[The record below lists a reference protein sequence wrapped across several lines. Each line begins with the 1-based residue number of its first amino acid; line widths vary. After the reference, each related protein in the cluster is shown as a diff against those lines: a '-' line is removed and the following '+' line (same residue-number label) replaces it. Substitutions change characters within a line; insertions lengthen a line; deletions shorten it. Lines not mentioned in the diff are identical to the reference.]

1 MFTGV
6 FSGYSID
13 DVEAAKQ
20 FYSDVLECEVTDT
33 MGGLYLG
40 LPGNQRV
47 FLYPKENHLPATYT
61 VLNFEVTDIDVA
73 VDELMGRGVDF
84 LRYTNLPA
92 QQDERGILRG
102 RAAGRGPDIA
112 WFKDPAGN
120 ILSVIQEEDM

>member
-6 FSGYSID
+6 FSSYSVD

-20 FYSDVLECEVTDT
+20 FYGQVLECELTEV
-33 MGGLYLG
+33 MGGLHLG
-40 LPGNQRV
+40 LPGNHRV

-73 VDELMGRGVDF
+73 VDELSSRGVEF
-84 LRYTNLPA
+84 LRYPTLPGP
-92 QQDERGILRG
+92 QDERGVMRG
-102 RAAGRGPDIA
+102 RAAGDGPNIA

-120 ILSVIQEEDM
+120 IIAVIQEADI